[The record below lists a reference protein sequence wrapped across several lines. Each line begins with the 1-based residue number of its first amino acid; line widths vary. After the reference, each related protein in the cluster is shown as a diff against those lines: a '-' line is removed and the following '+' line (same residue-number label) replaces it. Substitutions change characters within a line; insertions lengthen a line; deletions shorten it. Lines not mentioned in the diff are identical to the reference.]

1 VAVDPRR
8 MCELLVGLP
17 MIGVLGIDDDGA
29 AAVAVHVELMVESPP
44 CPGCGR
50 RAWVKDRPMV
60 ELVDLPCF
68 GRPARLVWHKHRWRC
83 PDDRCAVMSWTG
95 EDARIA
101 PARGAMT
108 DRAGRWSCA
117 QVGRLGRTV
126 AEVARELGCDWHTVN
141 DAVIAYG
148 TPLVEDHDRI
158 GAVSALGLDETLF
171 CRRGRWRTQQW
182 CTSIV
187 DVSPGH
193 TQLLDVVAGRSA
205 TGPSRWLEGRPK
217 AWCEAIRFG
226 VLDLSGPY
234 RKTFDDTLPDVTQVA
249 DPFHLIR
256 LANTKLDECRRRVQ
270 NETVG
275 HRGRKDDAL
284 YRARRLLTKAHERL
298 DERGEQKLVGLL
310 EAGDPRGEVRTAWHA
325 KEVVR
330 SIYEIADPQLA
341 DEFVGQLGAD
351 LQDASCPVEVRS
363 LGRTILRWRN
373 QIVAW
378 HQALVSNGPT
388 EAVNNLIKRI
398 KRIGFGFRRF
408 SHYRIRVL
416 LYAGR
421 PNWELLRNVT
431 PR

>member
-1 VAVDPRR
+1 
-8 MCELLVGLP
+8 
-17 MIGVLGIDDDGA
+17 
-29 AAVAVHVELMVESPP
+29 
-44 CPGCGR
+44 
-50 RAWVKDRPMV
+50 
-60 ELVDLPCF
+60 
-68 GRPARLVWHKHRWRC
+68 
-83 PDDRCAVMSWTG
+83 
-95 EDARIA
+95 
-101 PARGAMT
+101 
-108 DRAGRWSCA
+108 
-117 QVGRLGRTV
+117 
-126 AEVARELGCDWHTVN
+126 VN

-325 KEVVR
+325 NYPALGGRCQRLAGEGVR
-330 SIYEIADPQLA
+330 S
-341 DEFVGQLGAD
+341 
-351 LQDASCPVEVRS
+351 S
-363 LGRTILRWRN
+363 RWRWRWRLSMTRLWRAVSEV
-373 QIVAW
+373 QPRWAASSRR
-378 HQALVSNGPT
+378 ALMSWSCAVRAGMNSGVVTKLGQVSQML
-388 EAVNNLIKRI
+388 A
-398 KRIGFGFRRF
+398 
-408 SHYRIRVL
+408 
-416 LYAGR
+416 
-421 PNWELLRNVT
+421 
-431 PR
+431 